1 MDKKIK
7 VIVFI
12 GLVLG
17 ALIIILAIL
26 HSVWTKH
33 QEEQQKEQEIR
44 MERLERYSRSLCISG
59 DVVVDENQ
67 VTISNFTYDEKEMV
81 KWVSLHNVFYPE
93 DTVTIES
100 LMKAFDEFCTGMNES
115 NMLEA
120 YRDRMIKIKVRAE
133 NVEIFIY
140 SHDYDLYIIE
150 CLKEINENNSLSEAT
165 VAEMEEVCPLAAERL
180 YQEVICLEKS
190 ED

>member
-7 VIVFI
+7 VIAFI

-17 ALIIILAIL
+17 ALTIILAMV
-26 HSVWTKH
+26 HFAWTKH

-44 MERLERYSRSLCISG
+44 MERLERYSRSLCIGG

-67 VTISNFTYDEKEMV
+67 VTINNFAYDEKELV

-100 LMKAFDEFCTGMNES
+100 LMKAFDDFCIGMAES
-115 NMLEA
+115 DVLEG
-120 YRDRMIKIKVRAE
+120 YRDRMVKIKVRAE
-133 NVEIFIY
+133 NVELFIY
-140 SHDYDLYIIE
+140 SYDYDRYIIE
-150 CLKEINENNSLSEAT
+150 CLVEINEDNSLSDAT
-165 VAEMEEVCPLAAERL
+165 VEEMEEVCPLAAERL
-180 YQEVICLEKS
+180 YQEVIRLEKS